1 MKIGKIMLVSILL
14 LAILTVGAVSA
25 TEDILAAEDDAGDIV
40 DAPADDIDLI
50 SDEEDENP
58 DDDLDDGLDDSD
70 EDEPKGT
77 EDVEITCEFPSEIIA
92 GKEYEINV
100 TFDKEVTGWVYA
112 GCDSNEYCNYV
123 EGNSV
128 ILGFKSMDFGGQI
141 YEIRYTGD
149 ENYAPKTINGE
160 FSVSEYVITC
170 DLGNNIY
177 GEVSEGYI
185 YAPRSFSDNIT
196 LVVNGKK
203 EYQVPKVDG
212 DYYYKIED
220 FDYGENTVRLIYHD
234 ETYGDF
240 EDTFNVT
247 TYPSIVLSN
256 SGLNVHLSLPKD
268 ASGTL
273 NVYDGYNED
282 KKLIDSVSMKDGYTY
297 VSLYGLQLGEHQ
309 IYAEYVGDDK
319 YAIDSFVEYIN
330 IEPLFTIPNVVFS
343 NHGSFI
349 LIDVPSGD
357 NGIMI
362 FSESQWDDELED
374 NVIFR
379 YNASVINGK
388 GKLSLDELESGIH
401 TLSARFVDENGE
413 SIYLYDGEFS
423 VDIIDIDSWDIL
435 DGLYDGDSIIDTS
448 GEFNVYL
455 PGDLTG
461 KIEIYVDGKLVKEET
476 ESHYNV
482 PFSAGN
488 LAEGDHKITIKYS
501 GDEGNFTRTITLKS
515 ISCQITIPDESNQ
528 FYNEFTVELA
538 SNTTGT
544 LNVYV
549 DGKLYLTEEMDDTYY
564 TFGIHDIVLGTHKVK
579 ITFIDD
585 KTKKTTSSE
594 KTVDFVY
601 SLSIIT
607 NDEYV
612 YGEENT
618 VRVMVP
624 SDVSGELT
632 VKINGKNRKW
642 AADGS
647 EIIVDIS
654 DLAIGDYEITVSHSG
669 DKKYYKL
676 EETSSFSVIGSIIMP
691 DYANNPITLTLPS
704 NAKGNLIVNIYKII
718 GEDEDNEPITELVKT
733 QTVKLIKGKAV
744 YEISDLE
751 MGQYSIEASYDGE
764 DYYVSPREE
773 TIRSDINV
781 EYDDDFS
788 LNKPSV
794 LNISVPLKEGTLK
807 LTIGT
812 VTHDEEWNDVINPIE
827 TKNFTLTGEKIQYV
841 FTPKKIGEYCV
852 TYELEGA
859 EDASS
864 FYFTI
869 TPKIEVPDGITYK
882 NKTKITMELPEDATG
897 QITVKVFI
905 SKDSVDEY
913 GEEVSEYIYANKTL
927 TSEFANGIASVDL
940 PDDLSIGTYL
950 FELNYTGNYGNYQD
964 SYSIGVIPSV
974 TLPDKFTA
982 GEKATLEFELEGAQ
996 GDIEVRVP
1004 GEVIKVPL
1012 KDGKAS
1018 VDLSGLPAGRYNEVI
1033 IRYTDSEGVNRS
1045 LYKEVYVKK
1054 AADVNVDVSA
1064 ATVTTDLIV
1073 KVTLSDRL
1081 APGNVTV
1088 KVNGVTKT
1096 SNIESGVATF
1106 NFGKLAYGKY
1116 PVEATF
1122 NGNNYLDSASKSAT
1136 ANVTYD
1142 PVIKASDYK
1151 AFYNEGK
1158 YSVTVYGFDKKLA
1171 SGVKVV
1177 IKING
1182 KTFKTVTTNKKGV
1195 ATVKLTQVPKT
1206 YKISATSLGKTVT
1219 KKLTVKQVLT
1229 IKTVKVKKSAKK
1241 LVLTATLKS
1250 KKAIK
1255 GKTITFKFNG
1265 KTFKAK
1271 TNKKGVAKVTV
1282 KKSVL
1287 KKLKVG
1293 KKITYQATYLKD
1305 TVKKTA
1311 KVKK

>member
-1 MKIGKIMLVSILL
+1 M
-14 LAILTVGAVSA
+14 
-25 TEDILAAEDDAGDIV
+25 
-40 DAPADDIDLI
+40 
-50 SDEEDENP
+50 
-58 DDDLDDGLDDSD
+58 
-70 EDEPKGT
+70 
-77 EDVEITCEFPSEIIA
+77 
-92 GKEYEINV
+92 
-100 TFDKEVTGWVYA
+100 
-112 GCDSNEYCNYV
+112 
-123 EGNSV
+123 
-128 ILGFKSMDFGGQI
+128 
-141 YEIRYTGD
+141 
-149 ENYAPKTINGE
+149 
-160 FSVSEYVITC
+160 
-170 DLGNNIY
+170 
-177 GEVSEGYI
+177 
-185 YAPRSFSDNIT
+185 
-196 LVVNGKK
+196 
-203 EYQVPKVDG
+203 
-212 DYYYKIED
+212 
-220 FDYGENTVRLIYHD
+220 
-234 ETYGDF
+234 
-240 EDTFNVT
+240 
-247 TYPSIVLSN
+247 
-256 SGLNVHLSLPKD
+256 
-268 ASGTL
+268 
-273 NVYDGYNED
+273 
-282 KKLIDSVSMKDGYTY
+282 
-297 VSLYGLQLGEHQ
+297 
-309 IYAEYVGDDK
+309 
-319 YAIDSFVEYIN
+319 
-330 IEPLFTIPNVVFS
+330 
-343 NHGSFI
+343 
-349 LIDVPSGD
+349 
-357 NGIMI
+357 
-362 FSESQWDDELED
+362 
-374 NVIFR
+374 
-379 YNASVINGK
+379 
-388 GKLSLDELESGIH
+388 
-401 TLSARFVDENGE
+401 
-413 SIYLYDGEFS
+413 
-423 VDIIDIDSWDIL
+423 
-435 DGLYDGDSIIDTS
+435 
-448 GEFNVYL
+448 
-455 PGDLTG
+455 
-461 KIEIYVDGKLVKEET
+461 
-476 ESHYNV
+476 
-482 PFSAGN
+482 
-488 LAEGDHKITIKYS
+488 
-501 GDEGNFTRTITLKS
+501 
-515 ISCQITIPDESNQ
+515 
-528 FYNEFTVELA
+528 
-538 SNTTGT
+538 
-544 LNVYV
+544 
-549 DGKLYLTEEMDDTYY
+549 
-564 TFGIHDIVLGTHKVK
+564 
-579 ITFIDD
+579 
-585 KTKKTTSSE
+585 
-594 KTVDFVY
+594 
-601 SLSIIT
+601 
-607 NDEYV
+607 
-612 YGEENT
+612 
-618 VRVMVP
+618 
-624 SDVSGELT
+624 
-632 VKINGKNRKW
+632 
-642 AADGS
+642 
-647 EIIVDIS
+647 
-654 DLAIGDYEITVSHSG
+654 
-669 DKKYYKL
+669 
-676 EETSSFSVIGSIIMP
+676 
-691 DYANNPITLTLPS
+691 
-704 NAKGNLIVNIYKII
+704 
-718 GEDEDNEPITELVKT
+718 VKT

-996 GDIEVRVP
+996 GDIEVHVP
-1004 GEVIKVPL
+1004 GDVIKVPL

-1106 NFGKLAYGKY
+1106 NFGKLAYGTY

-1171 SGVKVV
+1171 SDVKVV

-1206 YKISATSLGKTVT
+1206 YKISATALGKTVT